1 MKGLYIHIPF
11 CIKKCNYC
19 DFASYPCMLSKE
31 DIYVNR
37 LIDEIKSYKDNN
49 IKADTVYFGGG
60 TPSLLK
66 VENISKILNELKSN
80 FDISENSEITLEINP
95 STIDY
100 PKAKKLKECGI
111 NRVSLGSQSFVDEEL
126 KLLGRTHLSDDITQS
141 FNTLRESGFNNIS
154 LDLMYA
160 LPNQSMQTLSTS
172 VDKVLKL
179 NPEHISCY
187 GLKIEDNTPFGKMLS
202 DGTIKEKSDD
212 EYAKMY
218 ELIIDILEKNGYN
231 QYEISNFS
239 KEGFESKHNLK
250 YWLSKE
256 YIGLGLSASSYY
268 SSSRYTNTYDFDK
281 YMKSF
286 EKAENITLS
295 KEDKMSEYMILSLR
309 LCKIGANKKEFE
321 KLFGISIK
329 EKFSNQINKHIK
341 TGMIIEKEDRF
352 ILNPKAYF
360 VSNSILCDFI

>member
-19 DFASYPCMLSKE
+19 DFVSYPGMLLNE
-31 DIYVNR
+31 DLYVQR
-37 LIDEIKSYKDNN
+37 LIEEAKSYKDNN
-49 IKADTVYFGGG
+49 LKFDTIYFGGG

-66 VENISKILNELKSN
+66 AENIGKILECVKSN
-80 FDISENSEITLEINP
+80 FDVLHDSEITIEVNP

-100 PKAKKLKECGI
+100 EKALKLKSYGI
-111 NRVSLGSQSFVDEEL
+111 NRVSLGAQSFIDEEL
-126 KLLGRTHLSDDITQS
+126 KLLGRTHLSEDIINS
-141 FNTLRESGFNNIS
+141 FNILRKAGFNNIS

-160 LPNQSMQTLSTS
+160 LPKQSLSSLSTS
-172 VDKVLKL
+172 IDKVLKL

-239 KEGFESKHNLK
+239 KEGSESKHNLK

-281 YMKSF
+281 YIKSF

-352 ILNPKAYF
+352 ILNPKVYF

>member
-1 MKGLYIHIPF
+1 MKG
-11 CIKKCNYC
+11 
-19 DFASYPCMLSKE
+19 
-31 DIYVNR
+31 
-37 LIDEIKSYKDNN
+37 
-49 IKADTVYFGGG
+49 G
-60 TPSLLK
+60 
-66 VENISKILNELKSN
+66 
-80 FDISENSEITLEINP
+80 SE
-95 STIDY
+95 
-100 PKAKKLKECGI
+100 
-111 NRVSLGSQSFVDEEL
+111 
-126 KLLGRTHLSDDITQS
+126 
-141 FNTLRESGFNNIS
+141 REVRW
-154 LDLMYA
+154 Y
-160 LPNQSMQTLSTS
+160 TS
-172 VDKVLKL
+172 
-179 NPEHISCY
+179 
-187 GLKIEDNTPFGKMLS
+187 
-202 DGTIKEKSDD
+202 D

-218 ELIIDILEKNGYN
+218 ELIIDTLEKNGFN

-281 YMKSF
+281 YMKTF
-286 EKAENITLS
+286 EKTENIKLS

-329 EKFSNQINKHIK
+329 EKFSHQISKHLN

-360 VSNSILCDFI
+360 VSNAILCDFI